1 MRKIKSFLIGII
13 LLSITFVMIVLTALI
28 YRANERAKIKSYI
41 FQISNFA
48 SQRVGFLQDIND
60 ISAEDLRNKLIQK
73 YVSEYFKV
81 IPGDEDVLNRPI
93 LKALSTTEVYDKW
106 QNTEAK
112 NISKMSNEKMFRMVW
127 VSDTGI
133 EPLNKPEN
141 YDYSG
146 VVWALPIYYRVN
158 YETTT
163 WTESNY
169 MGTKPVD
176 EHGTIYIEAR
186 FKPGIDGDKNIREE
200 LESGKDPVGLF
211 MFEVTN
217 VGNKG
222 L

>member
-1 MRKIKSFLIGII
+1 MKKLKSFLIGII
-13 LLSITFVMIVLTALI
+13 LLGITIVMIVLTALI
-28 YRANERAKIKSYI
+28 YRANERTNVKSYI

-48 SQRVGFLQDIND
+48 SQRVGYLQDINNMPAD
-60 ISAEDLRNKLIQK
+60 DLRNKLIQK

-81 IPGDEDVLNRPI
+81 IPGDTDVLNRPI
-93 LKALSTTEVYDKW
+93 LKDLSTKEVYEKW

-112 NISKMSNEKMFRMVW
+112 TISKRSEGKMFRMVW
-127 VSDTGI
+127 VPDTGI

-141 YDYSG
+141 YNYYNS
-146 VVWALPIYYRVN
+146 VWALPVYYRVN

-186 FKPGIDGDKNIREE
+186 FKPGIDSNKNIKKE